1 MIASQHPQDVKMPFT
16 SPSDQSADTPG
27 VPSKEIPVSDP
38 VSENATSNQ
47 TLLLGHQG
55 FRQRLL
61 TGLGYKDSMV
71 DWDLEAKL
79 RTIWTLPR
87 QDEDLVVAIIQQHN
101 FHA

>member
-47 TLLLGHQG
+47 TLLLGTLHVAMMCIKADSFSRASRFSAAAADRARIQG
-55 FRQRLL
+55 FH
-61 TGLGYKDSMV
+61 G
-71 DWDLEAKL
+71 
-79 RTIWTLPR
+79 
-87 QDEDLVVAIIQQHN
+87 
-101 FHA
+101 